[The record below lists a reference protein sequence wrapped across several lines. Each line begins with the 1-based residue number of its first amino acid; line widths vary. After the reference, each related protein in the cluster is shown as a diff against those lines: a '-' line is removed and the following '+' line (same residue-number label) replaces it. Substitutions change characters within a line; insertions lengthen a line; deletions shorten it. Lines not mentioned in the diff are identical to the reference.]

1 MKNWLNW
8 LAILVVL
15 GVGIVGGVAGDRLWN
30 KDKDS
35 DKVQTKEVLREV
47 LKEEN
52 AVIDVVDKVTP
63 SVVTVGVKKTQRILN
78 RESFLFDPFGFFGNS
93 TRPQVEEKQIEQD
106 IGSGF
111 VLSKEGL
118 VVTNKHVVGDLQAE
132 YSVITYGD
140 EELKVEKIY
149 RDPINDLAILK
160 VNPEK
165 ELTPIKLGDSNNLK
179 VGQVVIAIGTALGEF
194 RSTVTTGVIS
204 GLGRGINAG
213 SPFGGVS
220 ESLSNVIQTDAAINP
235 GNSGGPLLNSSG
247 AVVGVNV
254 AVSQAGENIGFAIP
268 INIVK
273 TSIDN
278 FEATG
283 KFTRP
288 YLGVRYQMLDKKTA
302 ILNSVPQG
310 AYLVEI
316 VAGSPA
322 EKAGL
327 VENDIVVEIS
337 GTKLTEKQGLTEIIA
352 KSKVGDEI
360 GLKVYRNGETIEI
373 TAILE
378 EVGE

>member
-140 EELKVEKIY
+140 EEL
-149 RDPINDLAILK
+149 
-160 VNPEK
+160 
-165 ELTPIKLGDSNNLK
+165 
-179 VGQVVIAIGTALGEF
+179 
-194 RSTVTTGVIS
+194 
-204 GLGRGINAG
+204 
-213 SPFGGVS
+213 
-220 ESLSNVIQTDAAINP
+220 
-235 GNSGGPLLNSSG
+235 
-247 AVVGVNV
+247 
-254 AVSQAGENIGFAIP
+254 
-268 INIVK
+268 
-273 TSIDN
+273 
-278 FEATG
+278 
-283 KFTRP
+283 
-288 YLGVRYQMLDKKTA
+288 
-302 ILNSVPQG
+302 
-310 AYLVEI
+310 
-316 VAGSPA
+316 
-322 EKAGL
+322 
-327 VENDIVVEIS
+327 
-337 GTKLTEKQGLTEIIA
+337 
-352 KSKVGDEI
+352 
-360 GLKVYRNGETIEI
+360 
-373 TAILE
+373 
-378 EVGE
+378 